1 MGQKSHMIL
10 LDYPY
15 TSDFLKETI
24 VQFQLPVV
32 ATVPAKEIMGDLK
45 VNWIS
50 EQDAVI
56 SLRDKPDSKV
66 YTNSE
71 NSIAWIEQNTQGTGL
86 PEKIRIFKNKYAF
99 RELIK
104 EAYPDYFFG
113 KLDLRDLDNL
123 DLSSVRFPFI
133 IKPIVGFF
141 SLGVHLVSKTEDW
154 PSIKSKIRSEMEATK
169 ALYPKEVVDNTAF
182 VLEEY
187 IEGEE
192 YALDCYFDE
201 NGDPVILNVLHH
213 VFKSMDDVSD
223 RLYSSSEKTIRSLE
237 KPILEFL
244 AVISSK
250 IGLRNFPLHIEFR
263 MKSGKLIPIE
273 VNPMRFGGWCTT
285 ADLTWYS
292 YGINSYLSFFE
303 SQRPDWNKIFE
314 IRQEKTYSLILL
326 DNNSGIP
333 FEEIAY
339 FDFGLLAKD
348 FERPLHIRKVHMEKF
363 GVFGFIFTETGKGNE
378 QELQRILHSDL
389 RSYIKL
395 LPSTLA

>member
-1 MGQKSHMIL
+1 MIL

-50 EQDAVI
+50 ERDAVI

-71 NSIAWIEQNTQGTGL
+71 NSIEWIEQNTQGTGI

-104 EAYPDYFFG
+104 EAYPDYFFS
-113 KLDLRDLDNL
+113 KLDLGDLDNL
-123 DLSSVRFPFI
+123 VLSSVRFPFI

-141 SLGVHLVSKTEDW
+141 SLGVHLVSKAEDW

-348 FERPLHIRKVHMEKF
+348 FERPLHIRKVHMEKY